1 VKENL
6 EKWRLEE
13 RMAQAD
19 GNDSEDEMVE
29 KDLEEKKAQMT
40 KSQKKKMYKF
50 VDGNGERPRGWN
62 WVDLISHVTSS

>member
-19 GNDSEDEMVE
+19 GNDSEDEMEE
-29 KDLEEKKAQMT
+29 KDLEEKKVQMT

-62 WVDLISHVTSS
+62 WVDLISHVTSI

>member
-62 WVDLISHVTSS
+62 WVDLISHVTSI

>member
-1 VKENL
+1 MKENL

-29 KDLEEKKAQMT
+29 KDLEEKKVQMT

>member
-1 VKENL
+1 MKENL

-62 WVDLISHVTSS
+62 WVDLISHVTSI